1 MPDGQV
7 QAAANQS
14 ETLKHVVCTS
24 CDGFCPV
31 AVKVENGRAVK
42 VTTRDHP
49 LFNDVL
55 CMKGAFAPKSFAHPS
70 RVLYPLKRIGAR
82 GAGEWQQVTW
92 DQAMDDIAKK
102 LTAVVEKYGPEAFAM
117 SHSGATGLSDSGLG
131 RRFMNHLG
139 SPNWISG
146 VAYCMGNT
154 AAVNRMGYGWYPRQ
168 DILNSNCIV
177 LFGHDPRRHSWTMEY
192 KSIRMR
198 QAKGAKLI
206 VLDPR

>member
-1 MPDGQV
+1 MPDGQT
-7 QAAANQS
+7 QS
-14 ETLKHVVCTS
+14 EILQNSALKNVVCTS

-31 AVKVENGRAVK
+31 AVKVDEGQAIK

-49 LFNDVL
+49 LLKDVL
-55 CMKGAFAPKSFAHPS
+55 CMKGAYAPKSFAHPS
-70 RVLYPLKRIGAR
+70 RLLKPLKRVGAR
-82 GAGEWQQVTW
+82 GDGNWQEVSW
-92 DQAMDDIAKK
+92 DTAMDDIADRLK
-102 LTAVVEKYGPEAFAM
+102 AVIGKYGPEAFAVGQ
-117 SHSGATGLSDSGLG
+117 SGATGLSDSGLA
-131 RRFMNHLG
+131 RRFMNHIG

-154 AAVNRMGYGWYPRQ
+154 AAVNRLVYGWYPRT

-198 QAKGAKLI
+198 
-206 VLDPR
+206 